1 MTRTVDV
8 HTHSPWHMC
17 SIASSRN
24 TRGCCSL
31 YESEGA
37 AFSFFST
44 QGSCSFCPL
53 GAPYSLRARSTNLSP
68 IKPRS
73 FLRYFI
79 TFSLATQPPASGSV
93 FLAPLPTV
101 PYWGL
106 SNLGSQHFTEAH
118 YGMKTNKNNGS
129 VGEGLS

>member
-1 MTRTVDV
+1 MFTHTVPG
-8 HTHSPWHMC
+8 TCARSPLLGTLGAVALFM
-17 SIASSRN
+17 SQ
-24 TRGCCSL
+24 RGQPSV
-31 YESEGA
+31 
-37 AFSFFST
+37 FFST

-53 GAPYSLRARSTNLSP
+53 EAPYSLRARSTNLSP
-68 IKPRS
+68 IKPRP
-73 FLRYFI
+73 FLRYLI
-79 TFSLATQPPASGSV
+79 TFSLATQPPASRSV

-129 VGEGLS
+129 VGDGLS